1 MPPVVLFHRRL
12 IYGPPNVIQ
21 DKILRTKIFFFTGK
35 ESQVSVFW
43 LCEQI
48 KKKNLL

>member
-21 DKILRTKIFFFTGK
+21 DKILRTKIFFFTGRVT
-35 ESQVSVFW
+35 SFCF
-43 LCEQI
+43 LI
-48 KKKNLL
+48 M